1 VELTMTKGT
10 VIALGLVC
18 LVGFGAVRTGSAQTR
33 RPLEPS
39 DIFELK
45 TVGDPRISSD
55 WAWVAYT
62 VSPLD
67 KKDDSADT
75 DIYIRSI

>member
-1 VELTMTKGT
+1 VELTMTKRT

-18 LVGFGAVRTGSAQTR
+18 LAGFGAGRTGSAQTR

-39 DIFELK
+39 DTFELK
-45 TVGDPRISSD
+45 TVGDPRISPD
-55 WAWVAYT
+55 GVWVAYT